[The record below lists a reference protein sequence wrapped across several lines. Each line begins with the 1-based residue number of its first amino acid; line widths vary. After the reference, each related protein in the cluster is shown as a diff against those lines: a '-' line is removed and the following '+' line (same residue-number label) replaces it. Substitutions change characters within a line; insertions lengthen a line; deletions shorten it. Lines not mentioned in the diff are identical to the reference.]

1 MIILKQEITEHNRNA
16 ISVDDFYYRGTEFEH
31 SGGTGIRSLAMQYLR
46 DRKIIDR
53 RLILKN
59 NGNTLEITTLFANRQ
74 YYLEFIQDDLQK
86 EAMQFFA
93 QRQWETKT
101 ETYESQD
108 QLSILAN
115 AHRNIIDS
123 FKNMSLEQI
132 VERIK
137 QLQGK

>member
-1 MIILKQEITEHNRNA
+1 MIVLKQEITEHNRNA
-16 ISVDDFYYRGTEFEH
+16 TSVDDFYYRGTEFEH
-31 SGGTGIRSLAMQYLR
+31 GGGTGIRSLAIQYLR

-86 EAMQFFA
+86 EALQFFA

-101 ETYESQD
+101 ETYEAQD
-108 QLSILAN
+108 ELSILAT
-115 AHRNIIDS
+115 AHRRIINS
-123 FKNMSLEQI
+123 FKDMSQEEIL
-132 VERIK
+132 ERIE
-137 QLQGK
+137 QLQRK